1 MSGSDVH
8 YSTAT
13 DTTSPEHAPLWA
25 IGLSALLIALGLTG
39 RQSGDALRG
48 RNDRALGEADHG
60 RFADMPSQIPRRG
73 WRDILPRVYNGI
85 SEDRILLIAAGVTFY
100 ALLAIFPGI
109 AALISIYGLFA
120 DPASIASHLDTL
132 ANVAPGGAMDVL
144 HEQMTRLASQ
154 GGTTLGVSFLI
165 SLAVSLWTANSGVKG
180 LFDALNVVY
189 EEEEKRGFI
198 KLNAITLTV
207 TASSVVFILLSIA
220 VVVAL
225 PVVLNYLPVPGV
237 TSALVKLARWPI
249 LFLVVT
255 LALAVVYRYG
265 PSRNE
270 ARWRWIT
277 WGSIFATIVWL
288 AASALF
294 SWYVANFGSY
304 NKTYGSL
311 GAIIGF
317 MTWIWISII
326 VVLVG
331 AKLNAEMEHQTARE
345 STTDQPKPLG
355 RRGAKMA
362 DTVGAAQV

>member
-1 MSGSDVH
+1 
-8 YSTAT
+8 
-13 DTTSPEHAPLWA
+13 
-25 IGLSALLIALGLTG
+25 
-39 RQSGDALRG
+39 
-48 RNDRALGEADHG
+48 
-60 RFADMPSQIPRRG
+60 
-73 WRDILPRVYNGI
+73 
-85 SEDRILLIAAGVTFY
+85 
-100 ALLAIFPGI
+100 
-109 AALISIYGLFA
+109 
-120 DPASIASHLDTL
+120 
-132 ANVAPGGAMDVL
+132 
-144 HEQMTRLASQ
+144 MTRLASQ